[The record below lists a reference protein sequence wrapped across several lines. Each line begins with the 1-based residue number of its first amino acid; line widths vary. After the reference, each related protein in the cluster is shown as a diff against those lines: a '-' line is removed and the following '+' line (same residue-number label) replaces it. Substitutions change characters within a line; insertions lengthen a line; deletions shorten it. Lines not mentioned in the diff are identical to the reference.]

1 MSRKER
7 HNRKFAHG
15 ISQIHYIILADIVK
29 GKREYKLK
37 TAKLTIGIVSIVFS
51 LIVLFQSCAAGV
63 GSALTNTNDTS
74 GGSGIFVAILMIA
87 AGIVGIAARASKGGS
102 IAATIIYAI
111 AGIVG
116 VATNGIYKDL
126 IVWGIVNFAFA
137 IVFLISI
144 FTQNYNKPV
153 VPAAV
158 PASTPVSIPKAPE
171 SSESSESP
179 KQ

>member
-1 MSRKER
+1 M
-7 HNRKFAHG
+7 
-15 ISQIHYIILADIVK
+15 
-29 GKREYKLK
+29 K

-63 GSALTNTNDTS
+63 GSALTNANDTS

-102 IAATIIYAI
+102 IAATIIYAL

-116 VATNGIYKDL
+116 VASNGIFKDL
-126 IVWGIVNFAFA
+126 IVWGVVNFAFA
-137 IVFLISI
+137 IVFLISV
-144 FTQNYNKPV
+144 FTQDYNKPV
-153 VPAAV
+153 MPAAV
-158 PASTPVSIPKAPE
+158 SASTPVSMPKAPE
-171 SSESSESP
+171 APESPESSETP